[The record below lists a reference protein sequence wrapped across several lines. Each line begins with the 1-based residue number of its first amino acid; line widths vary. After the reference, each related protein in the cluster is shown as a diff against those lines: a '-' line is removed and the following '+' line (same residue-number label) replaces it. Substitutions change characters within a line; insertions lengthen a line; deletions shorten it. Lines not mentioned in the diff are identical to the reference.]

1 MASTDKIHLNL
12 DEVQRPE
19 DQQFEVFATVINGR
33 RIEISDPAEIDYKDL
48 LTIDTPLQFFRYTMS
63 EDDRNYLA
71 EQNLKGWRLGLLL
84 EGYLKHYRAEERIDQ
99 RLEQRKRLG
108 F

>member
-1 MASTDKIHLNL
+1 MASTDKVHLNL
-12 DEVQRPE
+12 DTAERPE
-19 DQQFEVFATVINGR
+19 EFELFATVINGR
-33 RIEISDPAEIDYKDL
+33 RIEIGDPADIDYKDL

-63 EDDRNYLA
+63 EEDRNWLA

-84 EGYLKHYRAEERIDQ
+84 ETYLRHYRAQERIDE
-99 RLEQRKRLG
+99 RLEQRKKLG